1 MGFFLMDKK
10 YLQRNAAIG
19 LGNFRDERA
28 VPVLAQVLSRGDEAV
43 RGYAA
48 WALGNIGGAAAS
60 AHLSAAGDRETNAQV
75 REEIGLAREA
85 ARR

>member
-10 YLQRNAAIG
+10 YLQRNASIG
-19 LGNFRDERA
+19 LGNFKDERA
-28 VPVLAQVLSRGDEAV
+28 IPVLAQVLSQGDEAV

-48 WALGNIGGAAAS
+48 WALGNIGGRTAAAY
-60 AHLSAAGDRETNAQV
+60 LSAAVDREENAQI
-75 REEIGLAREA
+75 REEILMAREA